1 MLTVCYCL
9 ERRVHEAGHFLTVSQ
24 KLPLIIN
31 LVQFSGRDKNKE
43 LTEPAHRVIEE
54 IQKFDAEVIILY
66 LGKKNIELLLQQ
78 VIIMS
83 LFLLSLLCF
92 IDVNFMES
100 KFESVS
106 HFVRGLVSTK
116 RHIYGSF
123 KNRFDI
129 GTCYKH
135 FNFTIRPLLL
145 TKVHMAVG

>member
-1 MLTVCYCL
+1 MLIVCYCL

-43 LTEPAHRVIEE
+43 LTEPAHRVIEK

-78 VIIMS
+78 VIISS
-83 LFLLSLLCF
+83 LFLLSLCF
-92 IDVNFMES
+92 IDVNFIES

-106 HFVRGLVSTK
+106 HFMSEALSTRKDIYMDHSRTGLILELAINFSTLPSN
-116 RHIYGSF
+116 HY
-123 KNRFDI
+123 
-129 GTCYKH
+129 
-135 FNFTIRPLLL
+135 
-145 TKVHMAVG
+145 